1 MIFGHG
7 KPVEVHLYLIC
18 DSAVLP
24 SEKKWNKTRQTNKK
38 ILTNQ
43 NKSGVP

>member
-24 SEKKWNKTRQTNKK
+24 SEKKMKQNQTNKQK
-38 ILTNQ
+38 NSH
-43 NKSGVP
+43 KPE